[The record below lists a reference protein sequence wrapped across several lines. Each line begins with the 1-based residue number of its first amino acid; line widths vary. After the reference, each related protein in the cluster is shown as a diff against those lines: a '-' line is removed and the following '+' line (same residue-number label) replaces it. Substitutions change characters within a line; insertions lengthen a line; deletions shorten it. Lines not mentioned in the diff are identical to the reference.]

1 MAKEE
6 KVPCEQGTLGE
17 DMQRLTWELIDSL
30 EGQLKK
36 QQKQGLPVEQG
47 LKSLRKAKRTLRR
60 VLGR

>member
-6 KVPCEQGTLGE
+6 KAPCEQGTLGE

-30 EGQLKK
+30 E
-36 QQKQGLPVEQG
+36 
-47 LKSLRKAKRTLRR
+47 LRKAKRTLRR